1 LDLKERKEQGCREN
15 HMMMNFIPS
24 IVIKSR
30 RMKWVG
36 NVASMG
42 EVAKRDV
49 YMLWVEKPG
58 GKRQIG
64 RLRRRLEDNIKMDL
78 KAIGGILLTGFSG
91 SEQGQVAV
99 SCELNNDPADSVT
112 CAESLH

>member
-1 LDLKERKEQGCREN
+1 
-15 HMMMNFIPS
+15 MMINFIPS
-24 IVIKSR
+24 IVIESR
-30 RMKWVG
+30 RMEWVG

-42 EVAKRDV
+42 EVEKGDV
-49 YMLWVEKPG
+49 YRLWVEKPG

-64 RLRRRLEDNIKMDL
+64 RLRHRLEDNIKIDL

-91 SEQGQVAV
+91 SEQGQVVV

-112 CAESLH
+112 CAESLHLLRKC